1 VIFICIDKSYAY
13 SQSSIYCAE
22 EYVLIVGM
30 KTLEG
35 SKFFVYVAWAT
46 VIGFAS
52 FVVMLAF
59 RLMDVAEVIAAGGV
73 V

>member
-1 VIFICIDKSYAY
+1 
-13 SQSSIYCAE
+13 
-22 EYVLIVGM
+22 M

>member
-1 VIFICIDKSYAY
+1 M
-13 SQSSIYCAE
+13 
-22 EYVLIVGM
+22 VGM

-52 FVVMLAF
+52 FVTVLAF
-59 RLMDVAEVIAAGGV
+59 RLIDIAEVVAMGGV
-73 V
+73 A